1 MAKIQ
6 KSLAV
11 VLMALAGA
19 TGVLSSVCDLQAA
32 PQASV
37 VPQTWELTFGA
48 QPLERMVV
56 DGKTYFYVRYKVVNN
71 TGKDILFTPD
81 FQLMTDTGQIIQS
94 DQQADKVFKKI
105 KDLYRSQFM
114 QSPIEI
120 LGKIR
125 QGEDN
130 AKEGVAIFTG
140 LDADARNIRIFIS
153 GLTGD
158 TAEVTN
164 PVSGKKEILQ
174 KTLVLEYDVPGQAI
188 GIDIQPQGKMPYWV
202 MR

>member
-1 MAKIQ
+1 MAKLN
-6 KSLAV
+6 KTLAA
-11 VLMALAGA
+11 VLAALCGTAGVM
-19 TGVLSSVCDLQAA
+19 TSVSSIQAA

-48 QPLERMVV
+48 QPIERMIV
-56 DGKTYFYVRYKVVNN
+56 DGKTYFFVRYKVVNN
-71 TGKDILFTPD
+71 TGKDVLFTPE
-81 FQLMTDTGQIIQS
+81 FQLITETGQIIKAEA
-94 DQQADKVFKKI
+94 QADKVYKKI
-105 KDLYRSQFM
+105 KDLYRAQFM

-140 LDADARNIRIFIS
+140 VDTDARNFRVFIS

-164 PVSGKKEILQ
+164 PVTGKKEILQ
-174 KTLVLEYDVPGQAI
+174 KTLVLEYDLPGQAI
-188 GIDIQPQGKMPYWV
+188 DINIQPQGKMPYWV